1 MVYVMREHKGFWWHV
16 LRAQAMLFGYGALI
30 VGGFIAL
37 VLFVTWASTLHGIAA
52 LIFWVSV
59 LLLIGLVAGIISYI
73 MQDL

>member
-1 MVYVMREHKGFWWHV
+1 
-16 LRAQAMLFGYGALI
+16 MLFGYGALI